1 MNNKPSKYYKTNSVF
16 HNNFLEILE
25 DCINESNYNNKQKN
39 EIIKVLYKNFYDC
52 NKTNKII
59 NASFKARI
67 IL

>member
-59 NASFKARI
+59 NTNFKARI

>member
-39 EIIKVLYKNFYDC
+39 DEKTLKQGLYYK
-52 NKTNKII
+52 
-59 NASFKARI
+59 
-67 IL
+67 